1 MILSLQSKKYRRKEG
16 ADPMS
21 LFGSLIEIAV
31 ERPMIAGSATA
42 FIVGLGAAIVG
53 QPGYAL
59 LLALIGAGL
68 AGLEV
73 YLSSRG

>member
-1 MILSLQSKKYRRKEG
+1 
-16 ADPMS
+16 MS
-21 LFGSLIEIAV
+21 LFNSLIEIAV
-31 ERPMIAGSATA
+31 ERPMIAGSVGA

-53 QPGYAL
+53 QPGYAI

-68 AGLEV
+68 ALAEI

>member
-1 MILSLQSKKYRRKEG
+1 VIFKNRRNTCRKEG
-16 ADPMS
+16 AGAMS

-31 ERPMIAGSATA
+31 ERPMIAGSVGA

-53 QPGYAL
+53 QPGYAI
-59 LLALIGAGL
+59 LLALIGTGL
-68 AGLEV
+68 ALAEI